1 MASFLISGAEIA
13 EELSKLPPKIPPAPP
28 PEVKAIINRTN
39 ATPTATTNAP
49 SGIERS
55 LIRFRNAFSLV
66 LLRRRSDRDSD
77 TGVTIFG
84 SAAAASAISLLGKGF
99 GGGESTG
106 GVGEIGGAID
116 ALNGDGEICVG
127 RGDRGGD
134 EMGDGGLTNGRNG
147 RVAIVGAGRLIGS
160 GGNGETAADLP
171 AVFHDGGGTKRGE
184 ASGAVNARATPPG
197 RKVERAE
204 PFLTVDLRAVTFLA
218 AGFFTTRLTGFF
230 ATFLAVFLTAFL
242 TAVFFARFCATYSF
256 YNVAE
261 RSRNN
266 QS

>member
-1 MASFLISGAEIA
+1 
-13 EELSKLPPKIPPAPP
+13 
-28 PEVKAIINRTN
+28 
-39 ATPTATTNAP
+39 
-49 SGIERS
+49 
-55 LIRFRNAFSLV
+55 

-84 SAAAASAISLLGKGF
+84 SAAAASAISLLGKDF
-99 GGGESTG
+99 GEGELTG
-106 GVGEIGGAID
+106 GVGEIGVAID
-116 ALNGDGEICVG
+116 ALNGDGDDFAG

-147 RVAIVGAGRLIGS
+147 WVAIVGAGIRLFGSGRLIGS
-160 GGNGETAADLP
+160 GGNGETVADLP
-171 AVFHDGGGTKRGE
+171 AAFHDAGGTKRGE
-184 ASGAVNARATPPG
+184 ASGAVNARAGVPPG

-242 TAVFFARFCATYSF
+242 PAVFFARFCATYSF